1 MWNIYIYIVGIA
13 ESGGENIT
21 GTVFKERMP
30 GNFQNWWKENLATDS
45 RNSINLKQNK
55 Y

>member
-1 MWNIYIYIVGIA
+1 MKYIYILLELHKG
-13 ESGGENIT
+13 EGENVT